1 MSAQNNPFG
10 DEPNT
15 GHIWDGNL
23 RELTNTPPKWWMYGL
38 HASWIFVLSYFILYP
53 SIPLVTTH
61 TKGLL
66 NWTSIREYKAD
77 LKEVEDIKAQYE
89 ARIAALPVEDILQD
103 KELTTYITHSGKVL
117 FGDKCSA
124 CHGAGGAGRPGFPV
138 LADDDWLYGGS
149 IEQIYETISGGR
161 GGQMPAF
168 ASSLTGEEIADV
180 ARHILALSEGKEY
193 LPGKEIFEGKGTCSM
208 CHGEDGSG
216 NQSMGAANFRDRIW
230 RFGGSEGEIRR
241 TITHG
246 VNDSEDPDTRHEMMP
261 SFENRLSEAAIKKLA
276 VYVHQFGGGQ

>member
-1 MSAQNNPFG
+1 MSAKNNPFG

-23 RELTNTPPKWWMYGL
+23 RELTNAPPKWWMYGL

-66 NWTSIREYKAD
+66 DWTSIREYKAD
-77 LKEVEDIKAQYE
+77 LKEVEDIRAQYE
-89 ARIAALPVEDILQD
+89 ARIAALPVEEIAQD

-117 FGDKCSA
+117 FGDNCAA

-149 IEQIYETISGGR
+149 IEQIYESISEGR
-161 GGQMPAF
+161 SGQMPAF
-168 ASSLTGEEIADV
+168 ASSLTGEEITDV
-180 ARHILALSEGKEY
+180 TRHILALSDGKEH
-193 LPGKEIFEGKGTCSM
+193 LPGKEIFEGKGTCNI
-208 CHGEDGSG
+208 CHGDDGSG
-216 NQSMGAANFRDRIW
+216 NQFMGAANFRDRIW
-230 RFGGSEGEIRR
+230 RFGGSEDEIRR

-246 VNDSEDPDTRHEMMP
+246 VNDSEDPDTRREMMP
-261 SFENRLSEAAIKKLA
+261 SFKGRLSETVIKKLA